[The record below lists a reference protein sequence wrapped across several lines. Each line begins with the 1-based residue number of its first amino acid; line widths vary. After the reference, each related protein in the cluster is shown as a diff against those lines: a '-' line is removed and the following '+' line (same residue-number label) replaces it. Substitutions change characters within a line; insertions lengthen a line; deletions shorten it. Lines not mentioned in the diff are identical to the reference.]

1 MKHDIPA
8 RLTRRQVSLVLVAT
22 AIAPQ
27 LSARAAASVIEVW
40 TGPSCSCCQGWID
53 HLKASGFEVVTHD
66 GGNSDA
72 RARLGMPIDYG
83 SCHTGSVEGYAIE
96 GHVPAREVRR
106 LLVERPAA
114 IGLSVPGMPRGSPGM
129 ESPIH
134 DPYDVLL
141 VARDGRTTVFQ
152 SYR

>member
-1 MKHDIPA
+1 MKHDIPTP
-8 RLTRRQVSLVLVAT
+8 LTRRQVSLVLVAT

-40 TGPSCSCCQGWID
+40 TGPSCSCCHGWID

-72 RARLGMPIDYG
+72 RARLGMPVDYG

-129 ESPIH
+129 ESPTH
-134 DPYDVLL
+134 DAYDVLL